1 MRDFPTESIRNISI
15 IGDHGDGKTSTAEGI
30 LFIGGSTDQLGNVDD
45 GSSELDFGTEEK
57 NRNMSINS
65 HIAFYEW
72 NNHLVNIVDTPG
84 FTNFLFETESS
95 LKVVDSA
102 VIVLSAASGLRTQL
116 RKFWQMATDSGLP
129 RLLFINKL
137 DKERTNFESTI
148 ADIEKDLKIRIT
160 PLTIPIGE
168 EQDLKGVVD
177 LIEMKAYIYGS
188 DGKYSTEDVPD
199 DLQKQSNAIREKIVE
214 SIAETDDELL
224 EKYLEGETFDDETIY
239 TKMRE
244 GIISQKITPLYVG
257 SAKKLIGINLLMDGI
272 NRYLPS
278 PVEISP
284 LDITDS
290 EGKPGELHP
299 KPEEP
304 TSAYIFKTISDP
316 YAGKIT
322 VFRVFSGEIKP
333 DSNIYI
339 SNNKSREKIAQIYRL
354 IGKKQSQV
362 DSAKIGAIVSTN
374 KVKNAET
381 GQTISDQ
388 SNPVIIEPAK
398 LPQAVMSFAI
408 QPKSRSDEDKLMPSL
423 HRIKEEDPT
432 IQFRVD
438 DETRDFLIS
447 GTGQSHVE
455 VTVEK
460 LKNTY
465 GVNVDLQKPKVPYRE
480 TIKSKSKAEGK
491 YIKQTGGRGQYGDA
505 WLEIE
510 PLPRGKDYEFVNKIV
525 GGAIPKN
532 FIPSVEKGVRDS
544 LKKGVLAGYPVMEVK
559 VTLFDGKY
567 HPVDSS
573 DIAFQIAG
581 SMGFKKAVE
590 LANPVVLEPIMRM
603 EVLTPEDTLGDVI
616 GDINARRGK
625 VSGVDPQSGAH
636 LIKALVPM
644 AEILTYA
651 PELRSITSGRG
662 TFTQEFDHYE
672 EVPAHLSNK
681 IIEEAKKE
689 KKSEE
694 P

>member
-1 MRDFPTESIRNISI
+1 MKDFPRESIRNVAI
-15 IGDHGDGKTSTAEGI
+15 IGDHGDGKTSFADGV
-30 LFIGGSTDQLGNVDD
+30 LFIAGATDKLGNVDD
-45 GSSELDFGTEEK
+45 GSSDLDYGSEEK

-72 NNHLVNIVDTPG
+72 SNHLINIVDTPG

-95 LKVVDSA
+95 LKVMDSI
-102 VIVLSAASGLRTQL
+102 VVVLSAVLGSRTQL

-129 RLLFINKL
+129 RLLFMNKL
-137 DKERTNFESTI
+137 DKERANFESTV
-148 ADIEKDLKIRIT
+148 ADIERDLQIRIT
-160 PLTIPIGE
+160 PLTIPIGK
-168 EQDLKGVVD
+168 EQDFKGVVD
-177 LIEMKAYIYGS
+177 LIEMKAHIYES
-188 DGKYSTEDVPD
+188 DGKYSSEDVPD
-199 DLQKQSNAIREKIVE
+199 ELQEQANTIREKIVE

-224 EKYLEGETFDDETIY
+224 EKYLEGETFDNETIY
-239 TKMRE
+239 AKMRE
-244 GIISQKITPLYVG
+244 GIISKKIIPLYVG
-257 SAKKLIGINLLMDGI
+257 SAKRLIGINLIMEGI
-272 NRYLPS
+272 NGYLPS
-278 PVEISP
+278 PVEISSLKIIDP
-284 LDITDS
+284 
-290 EGKPGELHP
+290 EGKSRELDP
-299 KPEEP
+299 KLEKH

-316 YAGKIT
+316 YAGKIS
-322 VFRVFSGEIKP
+322 VFRVFTGEIKA

-339 SNNKSREKIAQIYRL
+339 SNDKSREKIAQIYRL

-362 DSAKIGAIVSTN
+362 DSAKVGDIVSIN
-374 KVKNAET
+374 KLKNAET

-388 SNPVIIEPAK
+388 SNPFVIEPLS

-432 IQFRVD
+432 IQFRI
-438 DETRDFLIS
+438 DEETKEFLIS

-455 VTVEK
+455 VTVGK

-465 GVNVDLQKPKVPYRE
+465 GVNVELQTPKVPYRE

-532 FIPSVEKGVRDS
+532 FIPSVEKGVREAF
-544 LKKGVLAGYPVMEVK
+544 KKGVLTGYPVMGVK

-567 HPVDSS
+567 HSVDSS

-581 SMGFKKAVE
+581 SMGFKKAME
-590 LANPVVLEPIMRM
+590 SAKPVILEPIMRM

-662 TFTQEFDHYE
+662 TFTQEFAHYE
-672 EVPAHLSNK
+672 EVPAHLSSK

-694 P
+694 